1 MVLIF
6 DLLEFLCEL
15 SFCLNYAKLL
25 LLLLTV
31 GVVSVI
37 CYSFC
42 LCLSAILCWV
52 LIIDL
57 IELDH
62 EFIVR
67 HESPVLEKV

>member
-1 MVLIF
+1 MVLLF

-15 SFCLNYAKLL
+15 SFCLNYAILL

-37 CYSFC
+37 VYPFC
-42 LCLSAILCWV
+42 LRLSAILCWV
-52 LIIDL
+52 LIIYL

-62 EFIVR
+62 EIIVR
-67 HESPVLEKV
+67 HETPVLEKV